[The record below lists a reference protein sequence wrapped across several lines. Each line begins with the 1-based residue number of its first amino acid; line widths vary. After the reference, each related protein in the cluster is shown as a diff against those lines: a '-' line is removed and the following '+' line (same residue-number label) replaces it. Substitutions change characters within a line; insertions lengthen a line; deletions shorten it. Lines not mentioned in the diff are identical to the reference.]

1 MMRFLLVSVLLLSQS
16 VLGYSQNDFI
26 NQLLKSHDFFETELI
41 NLQIKRIEMLGDQ
54 ANYSNW
60 DWDVS
65 AELGRIHKDKFKYD
79 YTSST
84 DYAQNTNQTVQKIS
98 SDLSKKFMSNG
109 SELIIAFDRSL
120 PIKDEEMHDKNGY
133 QKDKNT
139 TEYLNDLSVN
149 WTLPLLKNKNG
160 LVDQKTYDL
169 AVLDYEDEKQVLAE
183 AQEDFIE
190 EKVVEFI
197 DWVDY
202 QWQLQVVDS
211 TIKKLANMR
220 DKMASNH
227 TRDRGILSRSLD
239 KHRRVQQSL
248 KSKLKAQNTVLL
260 GSVDGIDFEQN
271 PPTLNQKFGVH
282 LIGDI
287 RQYCQSKVRY
297 LKRIKLE
304 ISKNNRSIETYDNST
319 LPDLDFSI
327 SASRDDNK
335 GNYTSYSKSSET
347 EYEAKLV
354 LSYPLSGDIT
364 NQVYLDKY
372 RLKSRQLTLK
382 YNNKLN
388 DVIADVSKS
397 ETDIRQGQIQLSLIN
412 EQLQALNPY
421 YELNLYVNNQSDIRF
436 VANEADDYQ
445 ALKFEK
451 IDTLIGLYKD
461 KLEYDSLLDRLLPVK
476 NPTL

>member
-16 VLGYSQNDFI
+16 ALSYSQKDFI

-60 DWDVS
+60 DWDIS

-98 SDLSKKFMSNG
+98 SDLSKKFMSSG
-109 SELIIAFDRSL
+109 SELTIAFDRSL

-133 QKDKNT
+133 QTDKNT
-139 TEYLNDLSVN
+139 TEYLNDLSVS

-169 AVLDYEDEKQVLAE
+169 AVLDYKDEKQVLAE
-183 AQEDFIE
+183 AQEDFLA
-190 EKVVEFI
+190 EKAVDFI
-197 DWVDY
+197 DWVGY

-211 TIKKLANMR
+211 TINKLANMH
-220 DKMASNH
+220 DKLASNH
-227 TRDRGILSRSLD
+227 TRDRDILSRSLD
-239 KHRRVQQSL
+239 KHKRLQQSL
-248 KSKLKAQNTVLL
+248 RSKLKAQNAVLL
-260 GSVDGIDFEQN
+260 GSIDTIDFDKD
-271 PPTLNQKFGVH
+271 PPILNQKFNIH
-282 LIGDI
+282 LIDDI
-287 RQYCQSKVRY
+287 KQYCQTKVRD
-297 LKRIKLE
+297 LKRIKIE

-327 SASRDDNK
+327 SATRDDNK

-354 LSYPLSGDIT
+354 FSYPLSGDIT

-372 RLKSRQLTLK
+372 RLKSRQLALK

-388 DVIADVSKS
+388 DILADVKKN
-397 ETDIRQGQIQLSLIN
+397 ETEIRQGQIQLALIN
-412 EQLQALNPY
+412 KQLQALNPY
-421 YELNLYVNNQSDIRF
+421 YELNLYADNQSDIRF
-436 VANEADDYQ
+436 VINEADDYQ
-445 ALKFEK
+445 ALKLEK
-451 IDTLIGLYKD
+451 IDVLTGLYQD
-461 KLEYDSLLDRLLPVK
+461 KLTYDSLLDRLLPI
-476 NPTL
+476 